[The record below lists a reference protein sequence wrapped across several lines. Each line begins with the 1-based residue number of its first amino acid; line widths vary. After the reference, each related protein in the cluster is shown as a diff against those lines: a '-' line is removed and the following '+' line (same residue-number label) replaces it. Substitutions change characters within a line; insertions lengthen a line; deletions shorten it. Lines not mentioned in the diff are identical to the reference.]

1 MCFDKPTYCSK
12 HKLNSPASIYFMI
25 STISI
30 KVRVLTLHL
39 KISLT
44 DCYEKVMFK
53 LSSSWEFVEFVIP
66 WEACDLFTSQ
76 SLILFYCAIFLHRSS
91 TATVKE
97 TNGRNGDAKDTAP
110 PPKKVLKFNFIYLT
124 LHLTKVT
131 EIKIQ
136 QN

>member
-30 KVRVLTLHL
+30 KVHVLTLYL

-53 LSSSWEFVEFVIP
+53 LSSS
-66 WEACDLFTSQ
+66 
-76 SLILFYCAIFLHRSS
+76 
-91 TATVKE
+91 
-97 TNGRNGDAKDTAP
+97 
-110 PPKKVLKFNFIYLT
+110 
-124 LHLTKVT
+124 
-131 EIKIQ
+131 
-136 QN
+136 